1 MITPPGADDRP
12 TAHIGPVPAAVRPD
26 IARGGPHQGPKL
38 LADEFH
44 LLAHDDRTG
53 KPRLH
58 GAATNYGIAA
68 ALLGE
73 LAAAGRITFDRGRLW
88 VRDTRPPDDWLQHL
102 VLARLVAEPQHTATR
117 TWLAFLAETV
127 PEQVAERLWQA
138 GKVEPQQH
146 RRLLRTPTTVYVPTN
161 TNVAAW
167 SWARLS
173 TLLRDHKRLNPF
185 DLVLMG
191 IVNSCGLGG
200 FVLDGARP
208 SVYANLRRQLAEGP
222 QPMRELLADLDTAVG
237 SAVLSH
243 RT

>member
-12 TAHIGPVPAAVRPD
+12 TVHLDPIPATVRHD
-26 IARGGPHQGPKL
+26 VVRGGPHRGPKL
-38 LADEFH
+38 LADEFF
-44 LLAHDDRTG
+44 LLAHDDRSG
-53 KPRLH
+53 RPRLH
-58 GAATNYGIAA
+58 DAATNYGVAA

-73 LAAAGRITFDRGRLW
+73 LAAAGSISFDRGRLW
-88 VRDTRPPDDWLQHL
+88 VLDHRPPQDWLQHR

-138 GKVEPQQH
+138 GKVAPQQRR
-146 RRLLRTPTTVYVPTN
+146 RRLLRTSVVYVPTD

-173 TLLRDHKRLNPF
+173 THLREYKHLQPF
-185 DLVLMG
+185 DLALMG
-191 IVNSCGLGG
+191 IATSCGLDQ
-200 FVLDGARP
+200 FILDGAGP
-208 SVYANLRRQLAEGP
+208 SVFANLRRQLQAAP
-222 QPMRELLADLDTAVG
+222 QPMRELLADLDTAIG